1 MLGAIAD
8 AAKNMKTG
16 ARTGEWLQNLVNVY
30 KTASSRRPCRSP
42 ETSPRHDKGKGV
54 SGSSSSSTYKTRT
67 QIFAE
72 LGLIES
78 SAAQEPS
85 SDKDECEIKS
95 SQEVGI

>member
-1 MLGAIAD
+1 MLGAIAE
-8 AAKNMKTG
+8 AARNMKNED
-16 ARTGEWLQNLVNVY
+16 RTGEWLEKLVTVY
-30 KTASSRRPCRSP
+30 TAVSISRTPSRSP

-54 SGSSSSSTYKTRT
+54 SGSSSTYKTRA

-72 LGLIES
+72 LGLIDS

>member
-8 AAKNMKTG
+8 AARNMKNG
-16 ARTGEWLQNLVNVY
+16 ERTGEWLQKLVTVY
-30 KTASSRRPCRSP
+30 KTAKSRTPCRSP

-54 SGSSSSSTYKTRT
+54 SGSSSTYKTRA

-72 LGLIES
+72 LGLIDS

-85 SDKDECEIKS
+85 SDKDECEIMS